1 RYQISSGIIM
11 GSISEYGFVKL
22 KCNCLLDNIMLFLR
36 KASFSNSSQT
46 SSVFSGFS
54 DSAQADPFRIHEGI
68 RTFKLSWKFA
78 A

>member
-1 RYQISSGIIM
+1 M
-11 GSISEYGFVKL
+11 
-22 KCNCLLDNIMLFLR
+22 DTIMLFLR

-68 RTFKLSWKFA
+68 STLKLSWKFA